1 MIQYKQT
8 NQGLE
13 QYANKKEK
21 KENKFSH
28 FLNLDNYCSI
38 DTIDADIVSCNPT
51 HDRNRSISMNYID
64 IFLEALSAEKGRSE
78 KTLTSY
84 ASDLHLADDAIN
96 GGLMNATE
104 SDIQNYLSSLPDK
117 ASSIARKASAL
128 RGFYKFLMLE
138 KIIKNNPTTN
148 LELPKR
154 NRALPKFLT
163 VDEIELLISS
173 AGDIRNSLRLRAM
186 IELLYA
192 SGLRVSEL
200 CELPVS
206 GILGN
211 KLLIHGKGAKERLVP
226 MHDAA
231 IHALNKWMDARG
243 DTDSKYVF
251 PSNAKSGHITRDG
264 FFKILK
270 KCAVLAGIDPNRVS
284 PHVLRHSFASHL
296 LAGGANLR
304 AIQTMLGHEDIST
317 TQIYT
322 HVMPEKLKETVS
334 NHHPFANKKG
344 I

>member
-1 MIQYKQT
+1 M
-8 NQGLE
+8 G
-13 QYANKKEK
+13 
-21 KENKFSH
+21 
-28 FLNLDNYCSI
+28 
-38 DTIDADIVSCNPT
+38 ADCYTCNTDDYIIPCNAT
-51 HDRNRSISMNYID
+51 HDRNCGIPMNYID

-84 ASDLHLADDAIN
+84 ASDLNLANAAID

-104 SDIQNYLSSLPDK
+104 SAVQQYLSSLPDK
-117 ASSIARKASAL
+117 PSSVARKASAL

-138 KIIKNNPTTN
+138 KIITVNPTAN

-163 VDEIELLISS
+163 VEEIELLISS
-173 AGDIRNSLRLRAM
+173 AGDVRNSLRLRAM

-200 CELPVS
+200 CELPMS

-231 IHALNKWMDARG
+231 IHALNKWLDTRG
-243 DTDSKYVF
+243 DTNSKYVF
-251 PSNAKSGHITRDG
+251 PSSGKTGHITRDG

-270 KCAVLAGIDPNRVS
+270 RCAILSGIEQNRVS

-322 HVMPEKLKETVS
+322 HVMPEKLKETIS
-334 NHHPFANKKG
+334 NHHPLANKKG
-344 I
+344 K

>member
-1 MIQYKQT
+1 M
-8 NQGLE
+8 G
-13 QYANKKEK
+13 
-21 KENKFSH
+21 
-28 FLNLDNYCSI
+28 
-38 DTIDADIVSCNPT
+38 ADCYTCNTDDYIIPCNTT
-51 HDRNRSISMNYID
+51 HDRNCGIPMNYID

-84 ASDLHLADDAIN
+84 ASDLNLANAAID

-104 SDIQNYLSSLPDK
+104 SAVQQYLSSLPDK
-117 ASSIARKASAL
+117 PSSVARKASAL

-138 KIIKNNPTTN
+138 KIITVNPTAN

-163 VDEIELLISS
+163 VEEIELLISS
-173 AGDIRNSLRLRAM
+173 AGDVRNSLRLRAM

-200 CELPVS
+200 CELPMS

-231 IHALNKWMDARG
+231 IHALNKWLDTRG
-243 DTDSKYVF
+243 DINSKYVF
-251 PSNAKSGHITRDG
+251 PSNGKTGHITRDG

-270 KCAVLAGIDPNRVS
+270 RCAILSGIEQNRVS

-322 HVMPEKLKETVS
+322 HVMPEKLKETIS
-334 NHHPFANKKG
+334 NHHPLANKKG
-344 I
+344 K

>member
-1 MIQYKQT
+1 
-8 NQGLE
+8 
-13 QYANKKEK
+13 
-21 KENKFSH
+21 
-28 FLNLDNYCSI
+28 
-38 DTIDADIVSCNPT
+38 
-51 HDRNRSISMNYID
+51 MNYID
-64 IFLEALSAEKGRSE
+64 IFLEALAAEKGRSE

-84 ASDLHLADDAIN
+84 ASDLHLADDTIS
-96 GGLMNATE
+96 GGLMGATE

-117 ASSIARKASAL
+117 ASSVARKASAL

-138 KIIKNNPTTN
+138 KIITTNPTAN

-163 VDEIELLISS
+163 TQEIELLISS

-200 CELPVS
+200 CELPIS

-231 IHALNKWMDARG
+231 IHALNKWLDARG
-243 DTDSKYVF
+243 DINSKYVF
-251 PSNAKSGHITRDG
+251 PTNSKSGHITRDG

-322 HVMPEKLKETVS
+322 HLSKQKIKNVYNS
-334 NHHPFANKKG
+334 SHPRGGKA
-344 I
+344 

>member
-1 MIQYKQT
+1 
-8 NQGLE
+8 
-13 QYANKKEK
+13 
-21 KENKFSH
+21 
-28 FLNLDNYCSI
+28 
-38 DTIDADIVSCNPT
+38 
-51 HDRNRSISMNYID
+51 MNYID

-78 KTLTSY
+78 KTLASY
-84 ASDLHLADDAIN
+84 ASDLHLADSAIS
-96 GGLMNATE
+96 GGLMGATE
-104 SDIQNYLSSLPDK
+104 SDIQNYLSTLPDK

-138 KIIKNNPTTN
+138 KIITKNPTAN

-163 VDEIELLISS
+163 VEEIELLISS
-173 AGDIRNSLRLRAM
+173 AGDVRNSLRLRAM

-200 CELPVS
+200 CELPMS

-231 IHALNKWMDARG
+231 IHALNKWIDARG

-251 PSNAKSGHITRDG
+251 PSNGKSGHITRDG

-270 KCAVLAGIDPNRVS
+270 KCAILAGIDPNSVS

-334 NHHPFANKKG
+334 NHHPFANQKG